1 MMGLEL
7 QAKCIMSHHLRIL
20 LKIPASLGTPL
31 ETPVIFYFNPDYN
44 ETLNFPENCNKII
57 LSMLRSQ
64 GTIFKTIHFRNFA
77 SLVNVTQLKNKENSF
92 INKAIEGPMHLY
104 TLKFGIMFCYFLR
117 DPFSKSQRSKFCV
130 IIKGYISKKI
140 KKNNLQ

>member
-1 MMGLEL
+1 MGLEL
-7 QAKCIMSHHLRIL
+7 QAKCIMRNHLRIL
-20 LKIPASLGTPL
+20 LKIPAYLGTPL

-77 SLVNVTQLKNKENSF
+77 SLVNVT
-92 INKAIEGPMHLY
+92 
-104 TLKFGIMFCYFLR
+104 
-117 DPFSKSQRSKFCV
+117 
-130 IIKGYISKKI
+130 
-140 KKNNLQ
+140 